1 MYCIHSRSPTPAW
14 PRARA
19 SHTDMSSNDSGVLPK
34 SRLRFAV
41 VGLPSVG
48 KSTFVAALHGKSGE
62 AIPPTEGCNKSNVA
76 RGDLTIDILDL
87 GGKMAV
93 RKFWKQMTME
103 ADGFICVVNASE
115 ADDLSWMMIGQE
127 VRMLR
132 EGRPVLLLLNR
143 REAPERVCVSPKEA
157 LERLGLHETAGVQIE
172 IIAASADVAS
182 ADSGIAWLCDEVT
195 NPLASRGAS
204 PFGTPPNSSPAQ
216 SPGPGRASQGA
227 DGHGMRSPRPPPTTD
242 EDEQVMRPP
251 PPSGSRMR
259 ALRGLRDAREYASAE
274 QDHVQELQRRLMEGH
289 ILSTEELEMVRA
301 ANR

>member
-1 MYCIHSRSPTPAW
+1 
-14 PRARA
+14 
-19 SHTDMSSNDSGVLPK
+19 
-34 SRLRFAV
+34 
-41 VGLPSVG
+41 
-48 KSTFVAALHGKSGE
+48 
-62 AIPPTEGCNKSNVA
+62 
-76 RGDLTIDILDL
+76 
-87 GGKMAV
+87 MAV

-216 SPGPGRASQGA
+216 SPGPGRASRGA
-227 DGHGMRSPRPPPTTD
+227 DGHGRIAASTADDR
-242 EDEQVMRPP
+242 R
-251 PPSGSRMR
+251 RR
-259 ALRGLRDAREYASAE
+259 ASDAAAAPVRFADARPAGLARCTGICERRAGSCARASAPP
-274 QDHVQELQRRLMEGH
+274 HG
-289 ILSTEELEMVRA
+289 RA
-301 ANR
+301 HPLDGGARDGTCRESLI